1 MTVSSSRPPGRYW
14 EAFSPFRSLSH
25 GWLDGTHGRAPSAS
39 GLSWL
44 TRQFE
49 TYYPDEL
56 PMPWIYPTAEGGVQL
71 EWRSGDREITLD
83 IDLDRQIGEWHGL
96 DLSTGDESA
105 DNLDLSNSEGWSELG
120 RRLCELGG
128 IDR

>member
-1 MTVSSSRPPGRYW
+1 
-14 EAFSPFRSLSH
+14 
-25 GWLDGTHGRAPSAS
+25 
-39 GLSWL
+39 
-44 TRQFE
+44 
-49 TYYPDEL
+49 
-56 PMPWIYPTAEGGVQL
+56 MPWIYPTAEGGVQL

-128 IDR
+128 VDR